1 MRPDS
6 GRAGGPAAA
15 VDALGRAVTSL
26 YDQALDRVLMSPSPV
41 TSAAEGRRLLAADEQ
56 AEGLADQVQRVVVLA
71 VPVLR
76 IAARGARW
84 THLPWALVA
93 STTISVAI
101 AVRTGVREVQA
112 LASLLA
118 HRIELETG
126 QPADRALVK
135 RLAIELYL
143 RPKRPPDLSAPRPAA
158 GRLVRRW
165 IFRGALGRDTASAA
179 SKALDAAERLDV
191 KGVVARWARGPGSP
205 DPVGMP
211 AIDPPRPAGPGRN

>member
-1 MRPDS
+1 MLPDF
-6 GRAGGPAAA
+6 GRAGAAAA

-26 YDQALDRVLMSPSPV
+26 YDQALDRVLMSPRRV
-41 TSAAEGRRLLAADEQ
+41 TSAAEGRRLLAADEG

-84 THLPWALVA
+84 TRLPWALAA
-93 STTISVAI
+93 STTISVGI
-101 AVRTGVREVQA
+101 AVHTGVREVQA
-112 LASLLA
+112 LASLLV

-135 RLAIELYL
+135 KLAIELYL
-143 RPKRPPDLSAPRPAA
+143 DPKHPPDLSDRRPTA

-165 IFRGALGRDTASAA
+165 VIRGALGRDTGSAA

-191 KGVVARWARGPGSP
+191 KGVTARWPRRAGSR
-205 DPVGMP
+205 DPVVAP
-211 AIDPPRPAGPGRN
+211 TLDPPGPIGSGNT